1 MIYSP
6 LEYSKLFR
14 FCGNL
19 VSPMTIKRR
28 CINGLLKPGHIATKL
43 PGKTGGWVI
52 EVPNESIL
60 DTPKDKLSMSAPH
73 FNW

>member
-6 LEYSKLFR
+6 LEYSKKFLF
-14 FCGNL
+14 GGKK

-28 CINGLLKPGHIATKL
+28 CKEGLLPAGHIARKQ
-43 PGKTGGWVI
+43 PGKTGVWII
-52 EVPNESIL
+52 EVKDITDL
-60 DTPKDKLSMSAPH
+60 PKDKPSAMSASH